1 MSSLTER
8 FFTATIFVIAM
19 FFGIYGGGYTFV
31 VLFAII
37 SALCLWEFHE
47 IVLEKKTSLDQL
59 RIIFGIILGVLP
71 FIFCSILNLDWF
83 EDDYLMLAC
92 FGAIFFPMLFLLF
105 IYELYAQ
112 SEKPFNNIGFIL
124 LGIVYIGMPFTLLN
138 VITFEDNLYQP
149 NIAFGILLLTWMS
162 DTGAYLVGSSLGKT
176 PLFPR
181 ISPKKTWEGTL
192 GGILITCLVA
202 LIISVLF
209 EELRLIDWVIVATL
223 VAIFAPLGD
232 LTESMLK
239 RSLKVK
245 DSGSLLPGHGGFL
258 DRFDAF
264 IFLLPF
270 VAAYL
275 LMVR

>member
-8 FFTATIFVIAM
+8 FFTASIFVIAM
-19 FFGIYGGGYTFV
+19 FVGIYGGGYTFAI
-31 VLFAII
+31 LFAVI
-37 SALCLWEFHE
+37 SALCLWEFHG
-47 IVLEKKTSLDQL
+47 IVLEHKTKQDQL
-59 RIIFGIILGVLP
+59 RIIMGVILGVLP

-83 EDDYLMLAC
+83 EDELLILAC
-92 FGAIFFPMLFLLF
+92 FGTLFFPMLFLLF

-112 SEKPFNNIGFIL
+112 SEKPFTNIGFIL

-138 VITFEDNLYQP
+138 LITFEDNHYQP

-192 GGILITCLVA
+192 GGIFITCLVA

-209 EELRLIDWVIVATL
+209 EELRLIDWIVVATL

-245 DSGSLLPGHGGFL
+245 DSGNLLPGHGGFL